1 VLHRAGYEGQRAA
14 DSFFSQ
20 DIHGVADTIN
30 ADENLDTTSLKPKAS
45 SAVDV
50 AKPAVSKES
59 EKANTKTPVLTSS
72 GEGLSA
78 AQKLFFVG
86 AIVAMCAIF
95 LRSRSGKS
103 SNGQG
108 FKDKSMA

>member
-1 VLHRAGYEGQRAA
+1 VLHRAGYEGRRAA
-14 DSFFSQ
+14 DSFFFQ
-20 DIHGVADTIN
+20 DKNG

-45 SAVDV
+45 AAVDV
-50 AKPAVSKES
+50 AKPAVAKES
-59 EKANTKTPVLTSS
+59 EKAKTKAPVIISS

-86 AIVAMCAIF
+86 AIVAICALF

-103 SNGQG
+103 SNAQGG